1 MADASPFRNKASAAL
16 SLALIGAVTLGA
28 GAAQAADWWYV
39 NQGQD
44 RVMLIDVA
52 SIKPGKGGRL
62 AYWNTQVIADGA
74 DDGVRMIKSYML
86 ADCAKARGGWGM
98 IVRYDRDDRQL
109 NVDSLGKPALATVE
123 PGTLGEAELKFV
135 CAKAGD
141 REGAGA
147 FPVAVDARTFADAL
161 IVAGDE
167 APRAVYDRL
176 AADPVTPIVR
186 SAAPGPETFG
196 RRQTAKTG
204 QPLVPPRD
212 YAKGTGAPNAAD
224 YPRDSSGDAY
234 DVTFEG
240 LEAGELKFE
249 VRGYS
254 ADDLIHPAMGQTE
267 RFPADLKAIHIRD
280 LAIDIDAVTDAAITY
295 RVRIEQEA
303 AAQ

>member
-1 MADASPFRNKASAAL
+1 LSATIA
-16 SLALIGAVTLGA
+16 TT
-28 GAAQAADWWYV
+28 
-39 NQGQD
+39 
-44 RVMLIDVA
+44 
-52 SIKPGKGGRL
+52 GR
-62 AYWNTQVIADGA
+62 
-74 DDGVRMIKSYML
+74 
-86 ADCAKARGGWGM
+86 
-98 IVRYDRDDRQL
+98 L
-109 NVDSLGKPALATVE
+109 NVDSLAKPALATVE

-176 AADPVTPIVR
+176 AADPARRSSARPR
-186 SAAPGPETFG
+186 PGRKPSAAARRRRRGNRWFRHATTPRGPS
-196 RRQTAKTG
+196 
-204 QPLVPPRD
+204 
-212 YAKGTGAPNAAD
+212 APNAAD

-267 RFPADLKAIHIRD
+267 RFPATSRRSTSETWPSISTPSPTRRSPIGSGSSRKPPPSSG
-280 LAIDIDAVTDAAITY
+280 
-295 RVRIEQEA
+295 
-303 AAQ
+303 